1 MDKKFVLLVAFIL
14 GCLVAAA
21 ANGAETA
28 ESTENGIRSN
38 MEENLA
44 ACTEENMP
52 RLLGL
57 MSKEMPN
64 KKLFVETVELEW
76 SVEDA
81 YWRLDDVEVLEHSDA
96 PHASCEFPYATAMIT
111 QSRHSVPQRNN
122 ISRVFRSACEDGKCK
137 TDSAMAK
144 LMAVAHDAE
153 TVKFQALFKFEGG
166 KWKLVANL
174 TEPEPVEVE
183 AVGTQGRR
191 VF

>member
-1 MDKKFVLLVAFIL
+1 MAFVL
-14 GCLVAAA
+14 GCLMAVAV
-21 ANGAETA
+21 NGAETQ
-28 ESTENGIRSN
+28 ESTEQGIRAN

-64 KKLFVETVELEW
+64 KRLFVETVELEW

-96 PHASCEFPYATAMIT
+96 PHANCAFPYATAMIT

-137 TDSAMAK
+137 NASAMAK
-144 LMAVAHDAE
+144 LMAIAHDAE
-153 TVKFQALFKFEGG
+153 KMQFEALFKFEGG

-174 TEPEPVEVE
+174 TAPEPVESEVE
-183 AVGTQGRR
+183 AAGSQGRR